1 MHATFGGRVEFR
13 GSFDAEG
20 GATVWAAMREY
31 DQPDPLEGAPLP
43 PRTSGQRMAD
53 ALVRICDEAI
63 SRRERVGRRTATVD
77 VVIDVDTL
85 VGSPPSEPRAMRCEI
100 DGIGPVP
107 PVVAQRLACDAAVG
121 RVVMK
126 GESEVL
132 DLGRRTRVASRALR
146 RAVVLR
152 DRHCSFPGCFAPPDW
167 CDVHHCTHWL
177 EGGETSV
184 TNCVLLCRR
193 HHVACHEGGWRLA
206 AGPTD
211 RWKWFDEAARCGCGR
226 RRSVARCSGVIPT
239 SVGRTCR
246 MAGWPSKSVS
256 PRCCVPTPTGRHR
269 SRPTARR
276 WVRCSPSSP
285 TRYPGLAGQLVDDA
299 GGLHKFV
306 NVYCN
311 DDDIRYLDQLDT
323 KVTDGDVIS
332 ILPGG
337 RRRLR
342 PVLDR
347 VPPSVMRHEN
357 ILGVIGDTPLVGV
370 HALSPNPDVRIFA
383 KLEGQNPGG
392 SSKDRIALKMV
403 ELAEA
408 EGELHEGDTIL
419 EPSSGNTG
427 IGLAMVARLRG
438 YRLRVVMPENVS
450 IERRQ
455 LLEIFG
461 AEIVLSPADEG
472 SNGAIRLS
480 EKLGADDPSLV
491 RLFQYG
497 NPANPLAHYEGT
509 GPEIWRD
516 CPEVDVFVAGLGTS
530 GTLMGVGRYLKEQN
544 PAVQIVAVEPP
555 AGELVQGLRSLDDG
569 FVPPIFDPEI
579 LDRKFIVRP
588 RESIEWLRRLLD
600 DCGVFAGVSS
610 GAAVAGAAK
619 MAATME
625 SGTIVTLLPDAGWK
639 YLSSGAWTDDLD
651 EVVERAT
658 RINYW

>member
-1 MHATFGGRVEFR
+1 
-13 GSFDAEG
+13 
-20 GATVWAAMREY
+20 
-31 DQPDPLEGAPLP
+31 
-43 PRTSGQRMAD
+43 
-53 ALVRICDEAI
+53 
-63 SRRERVGRRTATVD
+63 
-77 VVIDVDTL
+77 
-85 VGSPPSEPRAMRCEI
+85 
-100 DGIGPVP
+100 
-107 PVVAQRLACDAAVG
+107 
-121 RVVMK
+121 
-126 GESEVL
+126 
-132 DLGRRTRVASRALR
+132 
-146 RAVVLR
+146 
-152 DRHCSFPGCFAPPDW
+152 
-167 CDVHHCTHWL
+167 
-177 EGGETSV
+177 
-184 TNCVLLCRR
+184 
-193 HHVACHEGGWRLA
+193 
-206 AGPTD
+206 
-211 RWKWFDEAARCGCGR
+211 
-226 RRSVARCSGVIPT
+226 
-239 SVGRTCR
+239 
-246 MAGWPSKSVS
+246 
-256 PRCCVPTPTGRHR
+256 
-269 SRPTARR
+269 
-276 WVRCSPSSP
+276 
-285 TRYPGLAGQLVDDA
+285 
-299 GGLHKFV
+299 
-306 NVYCN
+306 
-311 DDDIRYLDQLDT
+311 
-323 KVTDGDVIS
+323 
-332 ILPGG
+332 
-337 RRRLR
+337 
-342 PVLDR
+342 
-347 VPPSVMRHEN
+347 MRHEN

-392 SSKDRIALKMV
+392 SSKDRIALKMI

-408 EGELHEGDTIL
+408 AGELHRGDTIL

-461 AEIVLSPADEG
+461 AEIVLSPGDEG

-480 EKLGADDPSLV
+480 EKLGAEDPSLV

-530 GTLMGVGRYLKEQN
+530 GTLMGVGRYLKEQK
-544 PAVQIVAVEPP
+544 PEVQIVAVEPP

-569 FVPPIFDPEI
+569 FVPPIFDPDI

-619 MAATME
+619 MAAQME
-625 SGTIVTLLPDAGWK
+625 SGTIVTLFPDAGWK